1 MSGWV
6 FRLGDL
12 DDDTAWGG
20 RSASGSRPKKRHIG
34 IYNPGQ
40 PPHLGGVVLP
50 QSIHSLSIVPISAIQ
65 SPLERLTNCLLLLG
79 IYGFVLSLL
88 INRGTWEISLAVAA
102 VGVLLALSQ
111 RDVRS
116 RLRRPQVWLLGIGL
130 MFLLFGW
137 IMATRPIQ
145 GHEPKSVIGGLIMAL
160 AIGLAPARVSTR
172 FSHADCAAL
181 LLMVFVPVQVV
192 ADLLGKQGY
201 HDGLRGLYRNIH
213 FLALYCVLTLPLLA
227 YLLRTERGR
236 ARLLLGGLLL
246 GDLWLLLQTHSRP
259 GYLAVLVSALP
270 LLPFLP
276 TRWRWAALG
285 TMLILPV
292 GLYTSSLFGFSARID
307 DLATHFAAEERWT
320 LWREFPAL
328 QASSSAAQW
337 WLGHGFSQYVWD
349 YQPFSSFHKNSEI
362 DRLELALPSNVL
374 HFQYDDPAIEKRD
387 LTFPHNYLMEVL
399 YSHGLLGLSLFVV
412 AILAW
417 IQGLVSGIRQS
428 AGDGQRRLG
437 LLLLS
442 CTIGL
447 LVFGFLTLP
456 FFSRHNLHPLSV
468 VLGLSLRYFVEL
480 RKDHA

>member
-1 MSGWV
+1 M
-6 FRLGDL
+6 
-12 DDDTAWGG
+12 
-20 RSASGSRPKKRHIG
+20 
-34 IYNPGQ
+34 
-40 PPHLGGVVLP
+40 
-50 QSIHSLSIVPISAIQ
+50 HSLSIVPIPVIQ
-65 SPLERLTNCLLLLG
+65 SPLERLTNSLLLLG

-102 VGVLLALSQ
+102 FGVVLALSQ
-111 RDVRS
+111 RDA
-116 RLRRPQVWLLGIGL
+116 RLRLGRPQVWLLGIGL
-130 MFLLFGW
+130 MFLLFGS
-137 IMATRPIQ
+137 IMATRPIE

-192 ADLLGKQGY
+192 ADLLGKQGF

-213 FLALYCVLTLPLLA
+213 FLALYCILTLPLLM
-227 YLLRTERGR
+227 YLLRTARAR
-236 ARLLLGGLLL
+236 ARLLLCGLLL

-276 TRWRWAALG
+276 SRWRWTALG

-292 GLYTSSLFGFSARID
+292 GLYASSLFGFSARID
-307 DLATHFAAEERWT
+307 DLAAHFAAEERWT

-349 YQPFSSFHKNSEI
+349 YQPFSSFHKNAEI

-374 HFQYDDPAIEKRD
+374 HFQYDDPAVEKRD

-399 YSHGLLGLSLFVV
+399 YSHGLLGMLLFAG

-417 IQGLVSGIRQS
+417 VRGLVNVIRRS
-428 AGDGQRRLG
+428 AGDGQRRFG

-442 CTIGL
+442 CTSGL